1 MKVLFHYFGQLR
13 EITTI
18 NNEEFY
24 LTEEETLI
32 NTLLKLAD
40 SYDKSFRHIMFDES
54 GNLRPSMI
62 ILVNGST
69 IKTNK
74 PPELHDGDEIALLT
88 PIAGG

>member
-1 MKVLFHYFGQLR
+1 M
-13 EITTI
+13 
-18 NNEEFY
+18 
-24 LTEEETLI
+24 
-32 NTLLKLAD
+32 KLAD
-40 SYDKSFRHIMFDES
+40 SYGKTFRHIVFDDS
-54 GNLRPSMI
+54 GDVRLSMI